1 MIKLNKPK
9 FWDKKNISFFSV
21 LLIPITLLTLLIII
35 FIMNNFDFATAT
47 RLDLEIWDTQNK
59 IKYIKLPTRKARKS
73 ECWFTQTKGVR
84 TNTNRG
90 RINTKSANLV

>member
-1 MIKLNKPK
+1 MK
-9 FWDKKNISFFSV
+9 
-21 LLIPITLLTLLIII
+21 
-35 FIMNNFDFATAT
+35 NFDFATAN

-73 ECWFTQTKGVR
+73 ELSLSQTKGVR

-90 RINTKSANLV
+90 NINTKFATIL

>member
-1 MIKLNKPK
+1 MLGVIFNT
-9 FWDKKNISFFSV
+9 S
-21 LLIPITLLTLLIII
+21 I
-35 FIMNNFDFATAT
+35 FIHYFTFFIMKNFDFATAT

-90 RINTKSANLV
+90 RINTKSANLI

>member
-1 MIKLNKPK
+1 M
-9 FWDKKNISFFSV
+9 KNI
-21 LLIPITLLTLLIII
+21 
-35 FIMNNFDFATAT
+35 DFATAT

-73 ECWFTQTKGVR
+73 ELILSQTKGVR

-90 RINTKSANLV
+90 KINSKFATII